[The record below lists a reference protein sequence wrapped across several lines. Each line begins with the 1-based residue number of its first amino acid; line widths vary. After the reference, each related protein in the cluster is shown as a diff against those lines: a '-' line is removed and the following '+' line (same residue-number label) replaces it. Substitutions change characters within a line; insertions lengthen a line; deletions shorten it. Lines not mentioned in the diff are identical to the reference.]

1 MPVNVRVTNLE
12 NGKSLVV
19 RVNDRGPYVNGRIID
34 LSEHAA
40 DLLGYRMRG
49 TARVRVTFLSR
60 ADGPGGG
67 APPPADETPVEF
79 AAAVAAAPTSVVVA
93 QPLAPI
99 VGVPSA
105 PPVTVSPLPQPVA
118 VVPAG
123 ATQQEVPTGQ
133 VSQVPVPATTSIY
146 VQAGAFSS
154 MANAK
159 RVADRLKSLGAKIS
173 TVTRDGKPLYRVRI
187 GPVQDVD
194 KADKALSDV
203 HGLGHDDV
211 KIVVD

>member
-1 MPVNVRVTNLE
+1 
-12 NGKSLVV
+12 
-19 RVNDRGPYVNGRIID
+19 
-34 LSEHAA
+34 
-40 DLLGYRMRG
+40 
-49 TARVRVTFLSR
+49 
-60 ADGPGGG
+60 
-67 APPPADETPVEF
+67 
-79 AAAVAAAPTSVVVA
+79 
-93 QPLAPI
+93 
-99 VGVPSA
+99 
-105 PPVTVSPLPQPVA
+105 
-118 VVPAG
+118 
-123 ATQQEVPTGQ
+123 
-133 VSQVPVPATTSIY
+133 
-146 VQAGAFSS
+146 